1 MKRIYLVRHGESEA
15 NVARSHGDHATPLTE
30 TGKEQAAFMAQRV
43 MHLPIQK
50 VIASSM
56 VRAHLTAEIIAAPSN
71 LPVITSDLFVE
82 SRGPSEFATAPYD
95 DPKAIEAFTLI
106 GENYGKPGFQLSDAE
121 TFDDHT
127 KRAQAALQFL
137 ADQEEEHI
145 LVVTHG
151 MFLRILAAHIVFGPT
166 PSSHEC
172 QKFMRRLQVQNTGLT
187 VFDYGT
193 PDYIGRPIEFPWR
206 LWIWNDHAH
215 LAD

>member
-15 NVARSHGDHATPLTE
+15 NVERRHGSHESPLTE
-30 TGKEQAAFMAQRV
+30 TGKAQAAFISERV
-43 MHLPIQK
+43 SHLPIQK

-56 VRAHLTAEIIAAPSN
+56 VRAHQTAEIIAASN
-71 LPVITSDLFVE
+71 NVPVITSDLFIE
-82 SRGPSEFATAPYD
+82 SHGPSEFSDALYT
-95 DPKAIEAFTLI
+95 DPKAVEAFTLLSQ
-106 GENYGKPGFQLSDAE
+106 NYGNAEFRLGDAE
-121 TFDDHT
+121 VFEDHT
-127 KRAQAALQFL
+127 KRAQAALEFL
-137 ADQEEEHI
+137 TGQEEEHI

-151 MFLRILAAHIVFGPT
+151 MFLRILAAHVVFGPT
-166 PSSHEC
+166 PSGYEC
-172 QKFMRRLQVQNTGLT
+172 QQFMRRLQVENTGLT